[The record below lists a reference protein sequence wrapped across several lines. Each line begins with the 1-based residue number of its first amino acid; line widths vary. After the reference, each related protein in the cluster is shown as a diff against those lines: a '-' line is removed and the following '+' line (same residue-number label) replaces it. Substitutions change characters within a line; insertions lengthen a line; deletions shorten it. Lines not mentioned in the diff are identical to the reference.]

1 MKKVLILTASFGDG
15 HNAAAHSVREA
26 VELLDDS
33 AAVEVLDLLDAAYGR
48 LNTLAKQAYLGM
60 VRYTPALWGGVYHL
74 LDSAPEFMT
83 GGGWTRL
90 RKALAE
96 VIEQSRPD
104 VIVSTYPVYG
114 QAVRELYQDH
124 ADRGF
129 RFCTIVT
136 DSITVNAAWHRAPS
150 DRFFV
155 ANDETAAV
163 MRQAGVSPDL
173 IEVTG
178 FPVNPIFATEN
189 VPELEPP
196 VAGQP
201 ARVLFIINTGRAKVG
216 KTFDRL
222 LEDPRLHLTVTAGR
236 DPELKAKLV
245 ERARPY
251 GDRVSV
257 LGWTNQM
264 PRLLMTHHFVI
275 TKAGGATV
283 QEAIAARCPLIINQT
298 IPGQEEGNAR
308 LVEQGGF
315 GVVAEGKK
323 ETVEAVRDALAKD
336 ARRWL
341 RWRENITRV
350 SRPDAAFRIAEH
362 ILEDGDQPGRWR
374 KTIPLFTPTRRPAPP
389 LAADGSAPPAARAQR
404 PLLCDFHTHT
414 NYSDGRLTVAEL
426 VDFYGQHG
434 FDCVCITDHLADP
447 RRLIGK
453 LSKLSRLTLN
463 PAQLDEYF
471 EVIRREAAR
480 AWRKYGLLVL
490 AGLEFNKDGYTKK
503 SSAHLLGID
512 LKAPISPA
520 LDLPETIAHIHAQGG
535 LAVASHPHIM
545 KSEWGKNTL
554 YLWENQDTYAPLL
567 DAWEIANRDNLFQP
581 VGRKRLPFI
590 ANSDFHKPKHIY
602 SWKTLLHCEKDP
614 EAVKD
619 CIRRNDGVAITVYRD
634 GDGHRNRGRAG
645 HNAEAA
651 AKPRVE
657 LALAG

>member
-1 MKKVLILTASFGDG
+1 MLILTASFGDG
-15 HNAAAHSVREA
+15 HNAAARSIREA
-26 VELLDDS
+26 IELLDDS

-48 LNTLAKQAYLGM
+48 LNTLARQAYLGM

-96 VIEQSRPD
+96 VLEQSRPD
-104 VIVSTYPVYG
+104 VVVSTYPVYS
-114 QAVRELYQDH
+114 QAVHELYRDH

-129 RFCTIVT
+129 RFCTVVT
-136 DSITVNAAWHRAPS
+136 DSITVNAAWYRAPS

-155 ANDETAAV
+155 ANDETAGV
-163 MRQAGVSPDL
+163 MRAAGVAADL

-196 VAGQP
+196 AAGRP

-236 DPELKAKLV
+236 DPELKARLT

-251 GDRVSV
+251 GERVSI

-264 PRLLMTHHFVI
+264 PRLLMTHHLVI

-315 GVVAEGKK
+315 GVVAEGKR
-323 ETVEAVRDALAKD
+323 ETVEAVRDALTKD

-341 RWRENITRV
+341 RWRENIARV

-362 ILEDGDQPGRWR
+362 LLEDGDQPGRWR
-374 KTIPLFTPTRRPAPP
+374 KTIPLFTPARRLAPP
-389 LAADGSAPPAARAQR
+389 LSAAGDAPAAARATR

-414 NYSDGRLTVAEL
+414 NYSDGKLTVAEL

-471 EVIRREAAR
+471 DVIRREAAR
-480 AWRKYGLLVL
+480 AWRKYDLLVL
-490 AGLEFNKDGYTKK
+490 AGIEFNKDGYTKK
-503 SSAHLLGID
+503 TSAHLLGLD

-520 LDLPETIAHIHAQGG
+520 LDLPATIAHIHAQGG

-554 YLWENQDTYAPLL
+554 HLWENQDTYAPLL

-590 ANSDFHKPKHIY
+590 ASSDFHKPRHIY
-602 SWKTLLHCEKDP
+602 SWKTLLHCEKEP
-614 EAVKD
+614 EAIKD

-634 GDGHRNRGRAG
+634 GDGHRNRSRGTS
-645 HNAEAA
+645 AEPIG
-651 AKPRVE
+651 KTRVE

>member
-1 MKKVLILTASFGDG
+1 MLILTASFGDG
-15 HNAAAHSVREA
+15 HNAAARSVREA
-26 VELLDDS
+26 IELLDDS

-48 LNTLAKQAYLGM
+48 LNTLARQTYLGL

-74 LDSAPEFMT
+74 LDAAPEFMT

-104 VIVSTYPVYG
+104 VVVSTYPVYG

-178 FPVNPIFATEN
+178 FPVNPIFAPEN
-189 VPELEPP
+189 VPDLEPP
-196 VAGQP
+196 AAGRP
-201 ARVLFIINTGRAKVG
+201 ARVLFIINTGRAKIG

-222 LEDPRLHLTVTAGR
+222 LEDPRVHLTVTAGR

-245 ERARPY
+245 ERVKPY
-251 GDRVSV
+251 GGRVAV
-257 LGWTNQM
+257 LGWTKQK
-264 PRLLMTHHFVI
+264 PRLLMTHHLVI

-315 GVVAEGKK
+315 GVVAEGKR

-350 SRPDAAFRIAEH
+350 SRPDAAFRIAEQL
-362 ILEDGDQPGRWR
+362 LEDGDQPGRWR
-374 KTIPLFTPTRRPAPP
+374 KTIPLFTPTRRPSP
-389 LAADGSAPPAARAQR
+389 PPAAR
-404 PLLCDFHTHT
+404 P
-414 NYSDGRLTVAEL
+414 
-426 VDFYGQHG
+426 
-434 FDCVCITDHLADP
+434 
-447 RRLIGK
+447 
-453 LSKLSRLTLN
+453 
-463 PAQLDEYF
+463 
-471 EVIRREAAR
+471 
-480 AWRKYGLLVL
+480 
-490 AGLEFNKDGYTKK
+490 
-503 SSAHLLGID
+503 SA
-512 LKAPISPA
+512 
-520 LDLPETIAHIHAQGG
+520 
-535 LAVASHPHIM
+535 
-545 KSEWGKNTL
+545 
-554 YLWENQDTYAPLL
+554 
-567 DAWEIANRDNLFQP
+567 
-581 VGRKRLPFI
+581 
-590 ANSDFHKPKHIY
+590 
-602 SWKTLLHCEKDP
+602 
-614 EAVKD
+614 
-619 CIRRNDGVAITVYRD
+619 
-634 GDGHRNRGRAG
+634 
-645 HNAEAA
+645 NA
-651 AKPRVE
+651 KCS
-657 LALAG
+657 